1 MTVFRAFRHVN
12 YRLFFAG
19 QLASR
24 TGSWMQ
30 TVAQSWLV
38 YRLTGSPALL
48 GLVTFSMQAPI
59 FLVSPIGGVLAD
71 RFDRRVMLIWVQ
83 VAGAVPAAILAALT
97 LADRVEVWHVFV
109 LAAMSGVVNGFD
121 IPMRQAFV
129 VEMVERED
137 LISAI
142 GLNSSMFHGARTIGP
157 AVAGFLIT
165 VTGEGVCFLINAL
178 SFVPVLFSFV
188 VMNVPAREQVTRR
201 RHPLAEI
208 REGFVYAATTGPI
221 RMILMIMAAGAFTA
235 VSYVA
240 MMPLFAE
247 EVFRRGATGLGI
259 LNAASGAGAVAGALT
274 LASRTSV
281 SGLGRWIAG
290 ASGLF
295 GVMLAVFASSRDF
308 NLAVAF
314 LILAGFFQIV
324 LFSSSNT
331 LIQTMVPNALRG
343 RVMSIYSMVFMGAA
357 PLGAL
362 FAGSIGERIG
372 APMIVVVCGAI
383 MMVSSLLFT
392 LRLPAHRVEAQR
404 LIIANGEVPVG
415 ASVRETEEQPRKP
428 EVGSRKSKAGRRS

>member
-38 YRLTGSPALL
+38 YRLTGSAALL

-59 FLVSPIGGVLAD
+59 FLISPLGGFLAD

-83 VAGAVPAAILAALT
+83 AAGAVPAAILAGLT
-97 LADRVEVWHVFV
+97 LTGRVEVWHVFV
-109 LAAMSGVVNGFD
+109 LAALSGIVNGFD
-121 IPMRQAFV
+121 IPIRQAFV

-165 VTGEGVCFLINAL
+165 LSGEGACFLINAI
-178 SFVPVLFSFV
+178 SFVPVLLSFA
-188 VMNVPAREQVTRR
+188 VMKVPRREASRGR

-221 RMILMIMAAGAFTA
+221 RMILLIMAAGAFTA

-247 EVFRRGATGLGI
+247 EVFGRGATGLGV

-281 SGLGRWIAG
+281 SGLGRWVAG

-295 GVMLAVFASSRDF
+295 GVMLAVFATSRDF
-308 NLAVAF
+308 SLALAF
-314 LILAGFFQIV
+314 LIFAGFFQII

-362 FAGSIGERIG
+362 FSGTIGERIG
-372 APMIVVVCGAI
+372 APMVVVVCGAI
-383 MMVSSLLFT
+383 MVMSSLAFT
-392 LRLPAHRVEAQR
+392 LRLPAHSVEAQR
-404 LIIANGEVPVG
+404 LIIASGEVPVG
-415 ASVRETEEQPRKP
+415 SSVGETAGESRTSK
-428 EVGSRKSKAGRRS
+428 VGSQ

>member
-38 YRLTGSPALL
+38 YRLTGSAALL
-48 GLVTFSMQAPI
+48 GLVTFATQAPV
-59 FLVSPIGGVLAD
+59 FLISPIGGLLAD

-83 VAGAVPAAILAALT
+83 AAGIVPAAILAGLT
-97 LADRVEVWHVFV
+97 LSGRVEVWHVFV
-109 LAAMSGVVNGFD
+109 TAALSGVVNGFD
-121 IPMRQAFV
+121 IPIRQAFV

-157 AVAGFLIT
+157 AAAGLLIT
-165 VTGEGVCFLINAL
+165 MSREGICFLINAI
-178 SFVPVLFSFV
+178 SFVPVLLSFV
-188 VMNVPAREQVTRR
+188 VMKVPQRETPSSR
-201 RHPLAEI
+201 RHPFTEL
-208 REGFVYAATTGPI
+208 REGFVYVATTGPI
-221 RMILMIMAAGAFTA
+221 RMILLIMGAGAFTA
-235 VSYVA
+235 ISYVA

-247 EVFRRGATGLGI
+247 EVFGRGATGLGI
-259 LNAASGAGAVAGALT
+259 LNAASGMGAVAGALT

-281 SGLGRWIAG
+281 SGLGRWAAG
-290 ASGLF
+290 ASFFF
-295 GVMLAVFASSRDF
+295 GVMLVVFAQSTGF
-308 NLAVAF
+308 HVALAF
-314 LILAGFFQIV
+314 LVLVGFFQIV
-324 LFSSSNT
+324 LFSSCNT
-331 LIQTMVPNALRG
+331 LIQSMVPNELRG
-343 RVMSIYSMVFMGAA
+343 RVMSIYSMVFMGMA

-362 FAGSIGERIG
+362 FSGTLGEQIG

-383 MMVSSLLFT
+383 MVVSSLIFT

-404 LIIANGEVPVG
+404 LIIASGEVPVG
-415 ASVRETEEQPRKP
+415 ASVERKT
-428 EVGSRKSKAGRRS
+428 SDF